1 MNKDSSCLIEAR
13 IEVSL
18 KGSNV
23 LSQMNELVIESPN
36 IDETCKKKQQHSHD
50 YIATQKCNMNV
61 YNLEK

>member
-36 IDETCKKKQQHSHD
+36 IDETCKKNNST
-50 YIATQKCNMNV
+50 AMTT
-61 YNLEK
+61 